1 MKRRLAR
8 NLRSAAQRAR
18 VLRELD
24 LVIQGQTHG
33 SNLIEEQ
40 LRQFPEAFE
49 AGKIVEKLCDSLK
62 YDRQCGAR
70 LLPPAGLII
79 PPIV

>member
-1 MKRRLAR
+1 MNARLPK
-8 NLRSAAQRAR
+8 NLSPEERHSR

-24 LVIQGQTHG
+24 SVLKGDV
-33 SNLIEEQ
+33 SRDNLIEEQ
-40 LRQFPEAFE
+40 LRQCPEAFE

-70 LLPPAGLII
+70 LLPRAGLII